1 MPAGGPKKTV
11 RAATQPFGVSRGLSS
26 VPMWRRLGVVLLV
39 LSVTA
44 AVITLQNLAGRKV
57 VLDSFR
63 HLEEEAAYRDLDQIL
78 NSFQSDLGHLSISV
92 RDYAWWDDAYA
103 YVLDRNE
110 RFTQSN
116 FAHASLENMGVDVV
130 WMLDSQGHEILSLMT
145 SVRATS
151 VHERAAAPDLVDV
164 LRKHIDVIKKPRDR
178 SKAL

>member
-1 MPAGGPKKTV
+1 
-11 RAATQPFGVSRGLSS
+11 
-26 VPMWRRLGVVLLV
+26 MWRRLGVVLLV

-78 NSFQSDLGHLSISV
+78 NSFQSDLAHLSISV

-116 FAHASLENMGVDVV
+116 FAHASLDD
-130 WMLDSQGHEILSLMT
+130 LDCRI
-145 SVRATS
+145 
-151 VHERAAAPDLVDV
+151 
-164 LRKHIDVIKKPRDR
+164 
-178 SKAL
+178 